1 MTRQRQHYGLTLG
14 ILTLATAAYA
24 LQQTMVVPALPELQH
39 ELDTS
44 TTWVTWVL
52 TAFLLSAAVL
62 TPILGKLGDRFG
74 KERLLV
80 ASLVV
85 FLVGC
90 VGCALAPSIWVLIAM
105 RFVSGAGGAVFPLS
119 VGIIRDEFPGE
130 QVKVGIGLLSAV
142 FGVGGGLGLVLS
154 GVLVDNVS
162 WRWIFVVGAA
172 AIAIAMVLV
181 HRFVPESP
189 VRSPSR
195 VDVPGAILFSTM
207 LATFLL
213 ALSQG
218 ESWGWT
224 SPGVLGLFALAVLSG
239 IAWVVLELKVDEPL
253 IDMRVLADRPVLL
266 TNVAALIAGFAM
278 FASFTLVPGFVQ
290 APGDLPDAVASR
302 LGYGFAAT
310 ATTTGLY
317 LLPGSL
323 LMLFAGPLAGILG
336 RRIGSKWPLAI
347 GMALIMAGAG
357 TLAAFH
363 DEPWEIVA
371 AMACLSAG
379 VGFSY
384 AAMAAL
390 ITEAVAVTET
400 GVATGINTVMRTVGG
415 VMGAQIGAAILSAE
429 TLAGTAVPTES
440 AYVSAFVL
448 SAVAAGFATAIALFV
463 TPLRLRRVAV
473 AVGTADAGVR

>member
-1 MTRQRQHYGLTLG
+1 MSGARQHYGLTLG

-24 LQQTMVVPALPELQH
+24 LQQTMVVPALPELQQ
-39 ELDTS
+39 ELHTS

-90 VGCALAPSIWVLIAM
+90 VGCAFAPSIWVLIAM

-172 AIAIAMVLV
+172 AIGVAMVLV

-189 VRSPSR
+189 VRSQSR

-207 LATFLL
+207 LTTFLL
-213 ALSQG
+213 ALSEG
-218 ESWGWT
+218 EGWGWT
-224 SPGVLGLFALAVLSG
+224 SPAVLVLFALALLSG
-239 IAWVVLELKVDEPL
+239 IAWVVLELNVDEPL
-253 IDMRVLADRPVLL
+253 IDMRVLGDRPVLL
-266 TNVAALIAGFAM
+266 TNVTALIAGFAM

-290 APGDLPDAVASR
+290 APGDLPDAIASR

-336 RRIGSKWPLAI
+336 RRVGSKWPLAI
-347 GMALIMAGAG
+347 GMVLIMAGAG
-357 TLAAFH
+357 ALAAFH

-371 AMACLSAG
+371 SMACLSAG

-415 VMGAQIGAAILSAE
+415 VMGAQIGAAILSTE
-429 TLAGTAVPTES
+429 TLAGTAVPKEG

-448 SAVAAGFATAIALFV
+448 SAVAAGFAAVIAVFV
-463 TPLRLRRVAV
+463 TPMRIRRRRVAI
-473 AVGTADAGVR
+473 AVETG

>member
-1 MTRQRQHYGLTLG
+1 VSEARQHYGLTLG

-24 LQQTMVVPALPELQH
+24 LQQTMVVPALPELQQ

-90 VGCALAPSIWVLIAM
+90 VGCAFAPSIWVLIAM

-172 AIAIAMVLV
+172 AIGVAMVLV

-189 VRSPSR
+189 VRSQSR

-207 LATFLL
+207 LTTFLL
-213 ALSQG
+213 ALSEG
-218 ESWGWT
+218 EGWGWT
-224 SPGVLGLFALAVLSG
+224 SPAVLVLFALALLSG
-239 IAWVVLELKVDEPL
+239 IAWVVLELNVDEPL
-253 IDMRVLADRPVLL
+253 IDMRVLGDRPVLL
-266 TNVAALIAGFAM
+266 TNVTALIAGFAM

-290 APGDLPDAVASR
+290 APGDVPDAIASR

-336 RRIGSKWPLAI
+336 RRVGSKWPLAI
-347 GMALIMAGAG
+347 GMVLIMAGAG
-357 TLAAFH
+357 ALAAFH

-371 AMACLSAG
+371 SMACLSAG

-415 VMGAQIGAAILSAE
+415 VMGAQIGAAILSTE
-429 TLAGTAVPTES
+429 TLAGTAVPKEG

-448 SAVAAGFATAIALFV
+448 SAVAAGFAAVIAVFV
-463 TPLRLRRVAV
+463 TPMRIRRRRVAI
-473 AVGTADAGVR
+473 AVETG

>member
-1 MTRQRQHYGLTLG
+1 VSGARQHYGLTLG

-24 LQQTMVVPALPELQH
+24 LQQTMVVPALPELQQ

-62 TPILGKLGDRFG
+62 TPVLGKLGDRFG

-90 VGCALAPSIWVLIAM
+90 VGCAFAPSIWVLIAM

-172 AIAIAMVLV
+172 AIGVAMVLV

-189 VRSPSR
+189 VRSQSR

-207 LATFLL
+207 LTTFLL
-213 ALSQG
+213 ALSEG
-218 ESWGWT
+218 EGWGWT
-224 SPGVLGLFALAVLSG
+224 SPAVLVLFALALLSG
-239 IAWVVLELKVDEPL
+239 IAWVVLELNVDEPL
-253 IDMRVLADRPVLL
+253 IDMRVLGDRPVLL
-266 TNVAALIAGFAM
+266 TNVTALIAGFAM

-290 APGDLPDAVASR
+290 APGDLPDAIASR

-336 RRIGSKWPLAI
+336 RRVGSKWPLAI
-347 GMALIMAGAG
+347 GMVLIMAGAG
-357 TLAAFH
+357 ALAAFH

-371 AMACLSAG
+371 SMACLSAG

-415 VMGAQIGAAILSAE
+415 VMGAQIGAAILSTE
-429 TLAGTAVPTES
+429 TLAGTAVPKEG

-448 SAVAAGFATAIALFV
+448 SAVAAGFAAVIAVFV
-463 TPLRLRRVAV
+463 TPMRIRRRRVAI
-473 AVGTADAGVR
+473 AVETG